1 MKVPEVRCMLIK
13 IIVMEIILKKRK
25 YSEIQYNT
33 ENIQM
38 LCITNVSYINLT
50 QLKTYVRS
58 NRSDR
63 KIN

>member
-25 YSEIQYNT
+25 YSEIQYST

-38 LCITNVSYINLT
+38 LCITNVSYIILT